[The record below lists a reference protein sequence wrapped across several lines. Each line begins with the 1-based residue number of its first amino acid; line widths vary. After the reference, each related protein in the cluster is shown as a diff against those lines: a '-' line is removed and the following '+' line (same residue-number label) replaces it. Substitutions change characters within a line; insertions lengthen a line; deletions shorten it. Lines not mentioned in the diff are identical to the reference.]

1 MTQILKSKDK
11 EKAQFKLKK
20 FINTRYRLFTY
31 DEFAK
36 MIENEYNDKILK
48 DKIIIIDEAHNIRN
62 SAKLEE
68 KRIYSAIVNAIK
80 TGINNKL
87 ILLTATPMYNEQ
99 TDILDLLYLFL
110 LNDKKKEILDIVK
123 HQFQDIFDKDGNI
136 IERYK
141 TILKKM

>member
-1 MTQILKSKDK
+1 MIFWQFFAHNSSKTFQNSINNNFNVSDLVFFFNTELEISNIIKKYYEDSSLRLKIGKEASK
-11 EKAQFKLKK
+11 FVLKCH
-20 FINTRYRLFTY
+20 TY
-31 DEFAK
+31 KNRVEQ
-36 MIENEYNDKILK
+36 ILK

-87 ILLTATPMYNEQ
+87 ILLTATPMYNEP

-110 LNDKKKEILDIVK
+110 LNDKIL
-123 HQFQDIFDKDGNI
+123 
-136 IERYK
+136 
-141 TILKKM
+141 